1 MAQFI
6 TAHGAIY
13 RPWRNLLPPM
23 AQFITAYGAI

>member
-13 RPWRNLLPPM
+13 RPWRNLPPM